1 MKLQPKP
8 ALKDWIELK
17 TGGVYEIMMIGNA
30 AATIQD
36 ISTNE
41 VRFISIESLNAARI
55 INRE

>member
-1 MKLQPKP
+1 MKNIG
-8 ALKDWIELK
+8 DWIELPA
-17 TGGVYEIMMIGNA
+17 GGVYEIIMIGSA

-41 VRFISIESLNAARI
+41 VRFISIESLSAARI